1 MKNILKTVLKVLLVI
16 VVVGAM
22 AVAGVGGA
30 ILYKRWESDMKEKNP
45 NLVTPP
51 ITGPTQANEEKIEE
65 ECFTCLFMGVNGALT
80 DFIMLGQ
87 YNPNT
92 KEIALLS
99 IPRDTH
105 VDNSVDG
112 KINSLYM
119 GKYPEK
125 VTKKVEEITGVKI
138 QHYLVFNTKILRQL
152 VDEIGGVT
160 FDVPINMNYDDPA
173 QNLYIHLKKGTQL
186 LTGKKAEQ
194 LVRFRHNNDGSGY
207 GNEDIGRIATQ
218 QKFIKTM
225 AKEVLSAKNISKLG
239 NLVKIALEG
248 TKTDITMEVVAK
260 YLDDAVTIKTDT
272 IKSGTLPGTAKMGP
286 SPYGYKL
293 AYYYH
298 DEAKTK
304 TIVDKLF
311 NTKNEE
317 TSGDTVKAN
326 GTLVS
331 EKKIK
336 LELLNASANMSIL
349 NDVVEMLNE
358 DEFDVVKIGNYPTT
372 KTENSRIID
381 YGNGTEDELKS
392 LSEILG
398 ISTVE
403 KSEEKSTNVKYSVII
418 GQNYKIKK

>member
-186 LTGKKAEQ
+186 LTGSKAEQ

-272 IKSGTLPGTAKMGP
+272 IKSNTLPGTAKMGP

-304 TIVDKLF
+304 TIVDELF

-381 YGNGTEDELKS
+381 YGNGTEDELKA

-403 KSEEKSTNVKYSVII
+403 KSEDKSTNVKYSVII

>member
-105 VDNSVDG
+105 VNNSVDG

-138 QHYLVFNTKILRQL
+138 
-152 VDEIGGVT
+152 
-160 FDVPINMNYDDPA
+160 
-173 QNLYIHLKKGTQL
+173 
-186 LTGKKAEQ
+186 
-194 LVRFRHNNDGSGY
+194 
-207 GNEDIGRIATQ
+207 
-218 QKFIKTM
+218 
-225 AKEVLSAKNISKLG
+225 
-239 NLVKIALEG
+239 
-248 TKTDITMEVVAK
+248 
-260 YLDDAVTIKTDT
+260 
-272 IKSGTLPGTAKMGP
+272 
-286 SPYGYKL
+286 
-293 AYYYH
+293 
-298 DEAKTK
+298 
-304 TIVDKLF
+304 
-311 NTKNEE
+311 
-317 TSGDTVKAN
+317 
-326 GTLVS
+326 
-331 EKKIK
+331 
-336 LELLNASANMSIL
+336 
-349 NDVVEMLNE
+349 
-358 DEFDVVKIGNYPTT
+358 
-372 KTENSRIID
+372 
-381 YGNGTEDELKS
+381 
-392 LSEILG
+392 
-398 ISTVE
+398 
-403 KSEEKSTNVKYSVII
+403 
-418 GQNYKIKK
+418 